1 MQYVLSGGEKMAD
14 NSIVN
19 DLAKALRGGRIPIT
33 LNTYLVYIAATAIT
47 SLLAWIGM
55 VIILD
60 SMRIGISIAGTI
72 PDSTSRLILLFV
84 FIAVGCIGA
93 YLYPFLIASGRK
105 NRIDADLPYAITYM
119 QALSTTMTLYETIR
133 QVALAKDLFGEMS
146 HECGMII
153 RDIEVFGDDLT
164 TAMRNVHTTTPS
176 PSLSDFLNDLILLSE
191 SGGSITQFFAAR
203 ARYYRE
209 VAEQDMQK
217 NMKTTE
223 IIAEVYVT
231 AFVAGPIIAM
241 IMIVAQQLSG
251 NQGADMM
258 PMIMIGV
265 PVGSLAMIAILYILF
280 PAEGME
286 IQQGK
291 VEEQEFFVGPRL
303 IHETDESRTYQK
315 KIRSQRSLQA
325 MLLRMKN
332 PFKLYIADYTWGMI
346 FGAISASAVGYLIYN
361 GYFSE
366 LAPGYGFQTGICALV
381 IAGILP
387 LAIAY
392 EGRALYI
399 RRLERQIPEF
409 LRMLADMKDIG
420 MTIQN
425 AIKRISRSQIGVLS
439 TELRVVSEE
448 LESGAVLSSS
458 LERMEERIGVLSVKR
473 AISLVIKASEV
484 TDRIQEV
491 MMIAIS
497 DFEYYLK
504 LKQERFTSAFTY
516 VAIVYLSFGVFLYTA
531 YQLNVSFLESFS
543 ELATINSSANIIDMF
558 WVAILLGGF
567 SGIMAGQLSV
577 NNPFAGLK
585 HTIIFLLLTVIVFV
599 VVIGGVTLS
608 TTT

>member
-1 MQYVLSGGEKMAD
+1 MAD

-33 LNTYLVYIAATAIT
+33 INTYFVYIAATAIT

-72 PDSTSRLILLFV
+72 PDSTSRLILLFL

-146 HECGMII
+146 HECGMIV

-176 PSLSDFLNDLILLSE
+176 PSFSDFLNDLILLSE

-251 NQGADMM
+251 NQSADMM

-315 KIRSQRSLQA
+315 KIRSHRSLQA
-325 MLLRMKN
+325 MLLKMKN
-332 PFKLYIADYTWGMI
+332 PFKLYISDYTWGII
-346 FGAISASAVGYLIYN
+346 FGAIAACAVGYLIN
-361 GYFSE
+361 DGYFNE

-381 IAGILP
+381 IAGVLP
-387 LAIAY
+387 LAVAY

-425 AIKRISRSQIGVLS
+425 AIARISRSQIGVLS

-448 LESGAVLSSS
+448 LQSGAVLSSS

-531 YQLNVSFLESFS
+531 YQLNISFLESFS
-543 ELATINSSANIIDMF
+543 ELATIDSSGNIIDMF

-599 VVIGGVTLS
+599 VVIGGVAL
-608 TTT
+608 

>member
-1 MQYVLSGGEKMAD
+1 MPEHSATA
-14 NSIVN
+14 
-19 DLAKALRGGRIPIT
+19 DLAKALRGGRIPLT
-33 LNTYLVYIAATAIT
+33 VNTYLFYIAATAIVALM
-47 SLLAWIGM
+47 SWIGM
-55 VIILD
+55 NIILD
-60 SMRIGISIAGTI
+60 YLGLGISIAGMI
-72 PDSTSRLILLFV
+72 PDSTSRIILLFG
-84 FIAVGCIGA
+84 FIAIGCIGT
-93 YLYPFLIASGRK
+93 YIYPFLIASGRK
-105 NRIDADLPYAITYM
+105 NRIEQDLPYAITYM

-133 QVALAKDLFGEMS
+133 QVALAKDLFGEVS
-146 HECGMII
+146 HECGTII

-164 TAMRNVHTTTPS
+164 TAMRNIYHTTPS
-176 PSLSDFLNDLILLSE
+176 ASFADFINDLILLSE

-251 NQGADMM
+251 GQGTDYM
-258 PMIMIGV
+258 PMIYLGV
-265 PVGSLAMIAILYILF
+265 PLGSLAMIAILYILF

-286 IQQGK
+286 IQQGR
-291 VEEQEFFVGPRL
+291 VEEQEFFISNPVL
-303 IHETDESRTYQK
+303 QETEETLTYKKKVRTQRTRFSRILK
-315 KIRSQRSLQA
+315 L
-325 MLLRMKN
+325 KN
-332 PFKLYIADYTWGMI
+332 PLKQFIADYTWSVV
-346 FGAISASAVGYLIYN
+346 FGAISAAIVGYLLYEGFFNEI
-361 GYFSE
+361 
-366 LAPGYGFQTGICALV
+366 APGYGFQTGICAL
-381 IAGILP
+381 IISGILP
-387 LAIAY
+387 PALAY

-425 AIKRISRSQIGVLS
+425 AIARISRSQMGVLS
-439 TELRVVSEE
+439 TELQGVSKE
-448 LESGAVLSSS
+448 LESGSVLSSS
-458 LERMEERIGVLSVKR
+458 LERMEQRIGVLSVKR
-473 AISLVIKASEV
+473 AVSLVIKASEV

-491 MMIAIS
+491 LMIAIS

-531 YQLNVSFLESFS
+531 YQLNVSFLESFA
-543 ELATINSSANIIDMF
+543 ELATIDVSSNIHDMF

-577 NNPFAGLK
+577 NNPLAGLK
-585 HTIIFLLLTVIVFV
+585 HTIIFLVITVICFV
-599 VVIGGVTLS
+599 VVIGGVTL
-608 TTT
+608 